1 MIKTLD
7 ELKQEVKLE
16 DLATLYGHAT
26 KRKGNTAIRVTPCP
40 VCGDGEDHFSINPQ
54 KNLFNSFRECCEAGS
69 PVDFIMAVEKCSLA
83 EAIDKLYKIAGAE
96 KPSFNSTR
104 TTETN
109 AQKKSLP
116 AATDNDNKKS
126 IGNVDFTDY
135 ITKTYDKTIN
145 NDELKAKLKAFTTK
159 RGISPAQIIENKIC
173 IDTSTGY
180 ERIVFP
186 VWKDNKV
193 VWYTRRLLTD
203 VEGQARFMDAK
214 GIAKSEAIY
223 NIDLL
228 NEENEEP
235 EPILLV
241 ESIIDALNLELLG
254 YKAIAI
260 NSSNNLDNFL
270 QCFNTSKARNTSLV
284 AAFDNDSAGVKAT
297 QELIKRGHSAIN
309 KPHIHTNNKGMDDT
323 DINDWFLDSIK
334 KLSEPPQGD
343 FSSTDIKK
351 SIDAQLTAVNKPNN
365 VLTYLETT
373 FSEDIAKLSAYRDK
387 QTGFD
392 NLDKK
397 MNGLNAGLYV
407 VGGVSSV
414 GKTTFVHQLADQ
426 LAERNDHII
435 YFSLEQSR
443 MEMVSKSL
451 SRTTAKLDY
460 ANALS
465 SIEIRKGLNTPNLQN
480 AIKQYSKYAG
490 NVNIVEGNFD
500 TNVDTMREYI
510 GRYVAKNGVNPIV
523 VIDYL
528 QIIPAADLRMGDKQ
542 RIDYNVTELKRI
554 SRDFMIPLFV
564 ISSFNR
570 DSYLKSCSFSSFK
583 ESGGIEYTA
592 DVVWGLQ
599 LGVITS
605 NEFIKADDGQKLVIA
620 NKAKSDEYRDIELV
634 CLKNRNGGLFSTK
647 FSYHA
652 KYDTYTSNEGLGD
665 FRKGFKIDNTD
676 EKSKKVLQF

>member
-1 MIKTLD
+1 MIKTLE

-16 DLATLYGHAT
+16 DLASLYGHAT

-54 KNLFNSFRECCEAGS
+54 KNLFNSFKECCEAGS
-69 PVDFIMAVEKCSLA
+69 PVDFIMAVENCSLA
-83 EAIDKLYKIAGAE
+83 EAIDKLYEIAGAE
-96 KPSFNSTR
+96 KPSFNSTS
-104 TTETN
+104 TKKK
-109 AQKKSLP
+109 AQKKSLT
-116 AATDNDNKKS
+116 AATDNDNTKS

-135 ITKTYDKTIN
+135 ITKTYDKTIAN
-145 NDELKAKLKAFTTK
+145 KELKIKLKTFTTK

-173 IDTSTGY
+173 IDKSTGH
-180 ERIVFP
+180 ERVILP
-186 VWKDNKV
+186 VWKDGKV
-193 VWYTRRLLTD
+193 IWYTRRLLTD

-214 GIAKSEAIY
+214 GVSKSEAIY

-228 NEENEEP
+228 KEEHD

-260 NSSNNLDNFL
+260 NSTSNLQNFL
-270 QCFNTSKARNTSLV
+270 ERFGTSKARHTSLA
-284 AAFDNDSAGVKAT
+284 AAFDNDKDGVKAT
-297 QELIKRGHSAIN
+297 QELLKKGHIAII
-309 KPHIHTNNKGMDDT
+309 KPHIHTNSKGMDDT

-343 FSSTDIKK
+343 FSGTEIKK
-351 SIDAQLTAVNKPNN
+351 SIDIQLTAVNKPNN
-365 VLTYLETT
+365 VLTYFETT

-407 VGGVSSV
+407 VGGISSV

-435 YFSLEQSR
+435 YFSLEQSK
-443 MEMVSKSL
+443 MEMVTKSL

-460 ANALS
+460 TNALS

-480 AIKQYSKYAG
+480 AIKDYSKYAG

-528 QIIPAADLRMGDKQ
+528 QIIPPADPRMGDKQ

-554 SRDFMIPLFV
+554 SRDFTVPLFV

-570 DSYLKSCSFSSFK
+570 ESYLKPCSFSSFK

-605 NEFIKADDGQKLVIA
+605 SEFMKADDGQKLALA

-665 FRKGFKIDNTD
+665 FRKGFKIDNAS
-676 EKSKKVLQF
+676 EKPKKALQF

>member
-69 PVDFIMAVEKCSLA
+69 PVDFIMAVESCSLA
-83 EAIDKLYKIAGAE
+83 EAIDRLYEIAEAE
-96 KPSFNSTR
+96 KPSFNR
-104 TTETN
+104 TETK

-116 AATDNDNKKS
+116 AATDNDKEQSNQN
-126 IGNVDFTDY
+126 IDFTDY
-135 ITKTYDKTIN
+135 IMKTYNETIN
-145 NDELKAKLKAFTTK
+145 NAELKTKLKTFTK
-159 RGISPAQIIENKIC
+159 NRGISPTQIIENKIC

-180 ERIVFP
+180 ERIVLP
-186 VWKDNKV
+186 VWKDDKV

-228 NEENEEP
+228 NKEHD

-270 QCFNTSKARNTSLV
+270 QRFNTSKARHTSLI

-297 QELIKRGHSAIN
+297 EELIKRGHSAIN
-309 KPHIHTNNKGMDDT
+309 KPRIHENNKGMDDT
-323 DINDWFLDSIK
+323 DINDWFLYSLK

-343 FSSTDIKK
+343 FSRTEIKK
-351 SIDAQLTAVNKPNN
+351 SIDAQLIALSKPNN

-426 LAERNDHII
+426 LAERGDHII
-435 YFSLEQSR
+435 YFSLEQSQ

-465 SIEIRKGLNTPNLQN
+465 SIEIRKGLNTANLQN
-480 AIKQYSKYAG
+480 AISDYSKYAG

-500 TNVDTMREYI
+500 TNVDAMREYI

-599 LGVITS
+599 LGIITS
-605 NEFIKADDGQKLVIA
+605 NEFMKADDGQKLAIA

-665 FRKGFKIDNTD
+665 FRKGFKIDYAG
-676 EKSKKVLQF
+676 EKPKEVLQF